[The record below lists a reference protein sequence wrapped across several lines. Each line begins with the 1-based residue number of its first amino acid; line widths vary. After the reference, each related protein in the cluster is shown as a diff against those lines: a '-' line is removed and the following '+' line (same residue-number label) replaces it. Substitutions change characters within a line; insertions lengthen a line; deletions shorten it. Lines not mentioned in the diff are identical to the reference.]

1 MKNLARKRLL
11 EIGLPL
17 PRNDDWMYFPVS
29 KLSSLEIPAVENSSV
44 ENKNALGIE
53 TESNAAALLPIAFG
67 AYSKITTIAP
77 NETEHGI
84 LKNRDEFSH
93 SIFKVSTGAKLYL
106 EILGNKSE
114 RKISCERIDL
124 ELETDAEVFL
134 FFHEQISEETTHLT
148 HIRITLAQ
156 NAKLHSNMLF
166 TGKGISRT
174 SSEIFLNGSSS
185 FADYRSLAILTDKAS
200 EHSHLKIHHNARET
214 KSTQF
219 ARHFLS
225 NSSYASYD
233 GSVLAGENCP
243 QVNSSQLI
251 NTILQDN
258 AKVSVKPNLKIYH
271 DEVEC
276 SHGCTCGSFDE
287 EELFYLQSRG
297 LTEEKAKKILTRS
310 FAREVFPDS
319 LPYSK
324 RISEELSK
332 LGF

>member
-1 MKNLARKRLL
+1 
-11 EIGLPL
+11 
-17 PRNDDWMYFPVS
+17 
-29 KLSSLEIPAVENSSV
+29 
-44 ENKNALGIE
+44 
-53 TESNAAALLPIAFG
+53 
-67 AYSKITTIAP
+67 
-77 NETEHGI
+77 
-84 LKNRDEFSH
+84 
-93 SIFKVSTGAKLYL
+93 
-106 EILGNKSE
+106 
-114 RKISCERIDL
+114 
-124 ELETDAEVFL
+124 
-134 FFHEQISEETTHLT
+134 
-148 HIRITLAQ
+148 
-156 NAKLHSNMLF
+156 MLF

-174 SSEIFLNGSSS
+174 SSEIFLNGNSS

-225 NSSYASYD
+225 NSSFASYD

>member
-11 EIGLPL
+11 EIELPL

-67 AYSKITTIAP
+67 AYPKITTIAP

-114 RKISCERIDL
+114 RNFSCERIDL

-214 KSTQF
+214 KSSQF

>member
-11 EIGLPL
+11 EIELPL

-67 AYSKITTIAP
+67 AYPKITTIAP
-77 NETEHGI
+77 NETERGI

-93 SIFKVSTGAKLYL
+93 SIFKVSTEAKLYL
-106 EILGNKSE
+106 EILGNKSK
-114 RKISCERIDL
+114 RNFSCERIDL

-174 SSEIFLNGSSS
+174 SSEIFLNGNSS

-225 NSSYASYD
+225 NSSFASYD